1 MEAKIDIMRL
11 NRETVQPSVRVLTVW
26 IVLATILTVFLV
38 VSPAE
43 ACPKKLPTGALTI
56 GGRRLLVEIAA
67 TPDARAC
74 GLSNRQSLPQNQGM
88 LFIYPAPQPLVFWMK
103 DTRIPISIAFI
114 DKTGRIV
121 SIQKMTPLQTET
133 RYRSPRPAPFALEV
147 NQGWFEKQKIQV
159 GSKVDLE
166 IPMGLSIR

>member
-1 MEAKIDIMRL
+1 
-11 NRETVQPSVRVLTVW
+11 
-26 IVLATILTVFLV
+26 
-38 VSPAE
+38 
-43 ACPKKLPTGALTI
+43 
-56 GGRRLLVEIAA
+56 
-67 TPDARAC
+67 
-74 GLSNRQSLPQNQGM
+74 M

-103 DTRIPISIAFI
+103 DTLIPLSIAFI

-166 IPMGLSIR
+166 IPMGLNIR